1 MQNDNFSHAIAL
13 TGGIATG
20 KSTVGNLFKLH
31 GFLTID
37 ADKIAHSLLDI
48 HNNDISDLFGKQY
61 VKDGKVQRKELG
73 NLIFNDEKQKKI
85 LENFIHPKIKEQIIK
100 EAKIFEEQK
109 KPYFIDI
116 PLFFETNNYKI
127 DRSLVVYTPLDIQ
140 IQRLINR
147 DNISKEE
154 ALIKINNQ
162 MSIEDKKSKATM
174 IIDNSQ
180 NLKHLQKEVEKIVKE
195 LK

>member
-1 MQNDNFSHAIAL
+1 LQNDNFNYAIAL

-37 ADKIAHSLLDI
+37 ADKIAHSLLDL
-48 HNNDISDLFGKQY
+48 HHKDIANLFGEKY
-61 VKDGKVQRKELG
+61 IKEGKVQRKLLG
-73 NLIFNDEKQKKI
+73 ELIFNDKTQKLK
-85 LENFIHPKIKEQIIK
+85 LEQFIHPKIKEQIIK

-116 PLFFETNNYKI
+116 PLFFETNNYNIKK
-127 DRSLVVYTPLDIQ
+127 SLVVYTPLDIQ
-140 IQRLINR
+140 VQRLMSRDKINQ
-147 DNISKEE
+147 EE

-174 IIDNSQ
+174 VIDNTK
-180 NLKHLQKEVEKIVKE
+180 NLKHLQKEVENIVKE

>member
-1 MQNDNFSHAIAL
+1 LQNGNFNYAIAL

-48 HNNDISDLFGKQY
+48 HHKDIANLFGEKY
-61 VKDGKVQRKELG
+61 IKDQKVQRKLLG
-73 NLIFNDEKQKKI
+73 ELIFNDKAQKLK
-85 LENFIHPKIKEQIIK
+85 LEQFIHPKIKEQIIQ
-100 EAKIFEEQK
+100 EAKIFEQQQ

-116 PLFFETNNYKI
+116 PLFFETKNYDIEK
-127 DRSLVVYTPLDIQ
+127 SLVVYTPLDIQ
-140 IQRLINR
+140 IQRLISR
-147 DNISKEE
+147 DNITKEE

-162 MSIEDKKSKATM
+162 MSIEDKKAKASM
-174 IIDNSQ
+174 VIDNTK
-180 NLKHLQKEVEKIVKE
+180 NLKHLQKEVERVVKE

>member
-73 NLIFNDEKQKKI
+73 NLIFNDEVQKKR
-85 LENFIHPKIKEQIIK
+85 LEHFIHPKIKEQIIK

-127 DRSLVVYTPLDIQ
+127 DKSLVVYTPLDIQ
-140 IQRLINR
+140 IQRLMNR

-162 MSIEDKKSKATM
+162 MSIEDKKSKASM